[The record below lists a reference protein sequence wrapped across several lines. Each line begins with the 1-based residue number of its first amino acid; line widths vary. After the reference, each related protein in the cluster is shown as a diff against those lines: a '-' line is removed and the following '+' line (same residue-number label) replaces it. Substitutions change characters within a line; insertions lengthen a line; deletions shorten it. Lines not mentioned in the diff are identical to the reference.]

1 MLNNNFSEKALR
13 KLEAFSFFAH
23 SHMVGYSNK
32 EKNEAKKNELINQS

>member
-23 SHMVGYSNK
+23 SHVVGYSNK
-32 EKNEAKKNELINQS
+32 EKNEAKNELINQS